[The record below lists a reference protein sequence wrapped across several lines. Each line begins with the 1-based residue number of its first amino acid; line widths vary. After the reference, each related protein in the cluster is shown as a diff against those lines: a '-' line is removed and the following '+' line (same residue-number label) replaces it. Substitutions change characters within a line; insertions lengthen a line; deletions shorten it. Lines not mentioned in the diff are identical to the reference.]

1 MKVLIL
7 SCNTG
12 GGHNAAGRALYEEF
26 HRRGIDCEFLDTLS
40 FAGPRAS
47 KQASSIYINV
57 TTKTPILFQLAYNI
71 AHWISSPHRKS
82 VVYAF
87 NRKYALKLGQYIEE
101 NHFDAVVMPHL
112 FPAEAITHLKKKQ
125 NLSARTY
132 AIATDYTCIPFWEET
147 QPDYFFIPHRELSR
161 EFIRSGIPREKLV
174 PLGIPVQRTF
184 GVRRDQKEARQALGL
199 PIEGRMVLLMSGSM
213 GYGHLGQMATQLCKE
228 YGTRLSL
235 VILCGNNEKMQEK
248 LKKQLAAYPNIFIV
262 NYTEQVSLYMDAADL
277 LLTKPGGLTS
287 TEAASKKLPL
297 ILTDPI
303 PGCETQNAS
312 FFERHGLALV
322 PEKKSDYITA
332 VRTLLDDAATR
343 ERMQAAQELYV
354 DPTAAA
360 QICGFILAD
369 CGYLEP
375 AAQATDTAS
384 DTNVAE
390 HSIPADMV
398 SPQTDDQTPN

>member
-57 TTKTPILFQLAYNI
+57 TTKTPRLFQIAYNI

-87 NRKYALKLGQYIEE
+87 NRKYASKLGEYIEE
-101 NHFDAVVMPHL
+101 NRFDAVVMPHL

-125 NLSARTY
+125 KITARTY
-132 AIATDYTCIPFWEET
+132 AVATDYTCIPFWEET
-147 QPDYFFIPHRELSR
+147 EPDYFFIPHRELSR
-161 EFIRSGIPREKLV
+161 EFIRAGIPHEKLI

-199 PIEGRMVLLMSGSM
+199 PTDGPMVLLMSGSM
-213 GYGHLGQMATQLCKE
+213 GYGHLGQMASSLCKE
-228 YGTRLSL
+228 YGNRLSL
-235 VILCGNNEKMQEK
+235 VVLCGSNTKAQER
-248 LKKQLAAYPNIFIV
+248 LKKQFSSYSNVFIV

-312 FFERHGLALV
+312 FFLRHGLALV
-322 PEKKSDYITA
+322 PEKKSDYLEA
-332 VRTLLDDAATR
+332 VRTLLDDTGTR
-343 ERMQAAQELYV
+343 KRMQDAQELYV

-360 QICGFILAD
+360 QICSFVLAD
-369 CGYLEP
+369 CDNDE
-375 AAQATDTAS
+375 TAS
-384 DTNVAE
+384 E
-390 HSIPADMV
+390 SV
-398 SPQTDDQTPN
+398 SVPDEGNEAAK